1 MPQVQV
7 NGADIYYEEA
17 GTGTPLLL
25 LHGLLET
32 GRSQAHLMQILARQ
46 YRVITPDLRGYGRS
60 EPGPR
65 TFPPDVYERDT
76 TDMAALLD
84 HLGIAQAVV
93 MGVADGAEIALL
105 LAIRRPALVRAVV
118 AVSVT
123 GALHPSLLDVL
134 PTLDTWDTPPAPD
147 DTSPRAEAIRDYGLD
162 GARAIWRGWAGA
174 VRDRIAAGGNI
185 SMAEAGRISC
195 PVLIINGAD
204 DTLNTPAMSHAL
216 AQAIP
221 TAELHLVADV
231 DQQIYNKRRQWLA
244 DFVLTWLAAH

>member
-7 NGADIYYEEA
+7 NGANIYYEEA

-32 GRSQAHLMQILARQ
+32 GGSHAHLMQTLARH
-46 YRVITPDLRGYGRS
+46 YRVIAPDLRGYGRS
-60 EPGPR
+60 GPEPR

-76 TDMAALLD
+76 ADMAALLD

-105 LAIRRPALVRAVV
+105 LPIRHPELVRAVV

-134 PTLDTWDTPPAPD
+134 PTLDTWDTAPAPD
-147 DTSPRAEAIRDYGLD
+147 DTSPRADAIREYGLD

-185 SMAEAGRISC
+185 SMAEAGRITC

-221 TAELHLVADV
+221 NAELHLVADV